1 MANNHDLQLYIR
13 YTCPYCVRVLRY
25 MDRAG
30 IKVPLH
36 DITASEDD
44 RLFLVREGGKQQVP
58 CLFIDGVAMYESLD
72 IIDWMERELT

>member
-1 MANNHDLQLYIR
+1 MASNHDLQLYIR

-25 MDRAG
+25 MERAG

-72 IIDWMERELT
+72 IIDWMERELA